1 MGASSHGPLLWW
13 FVTAGG
19 VANGVDASSPLV
31 GRAVGGGGGDR
42 RGRRWLL
49 VPLSTVEPIA
59 VLQPVVT

>member
-42 RGRRWLL
+42 RGRR
-49 VPLSTVEPIA
+49 
-59 VLQPVVT
+59 